1 MAETLIHGQV
11 LTNEHYVIIIFD
23 CVKNNSYL
31 CRPFFCSY
39 LLIRKERLIFAI
51 KLFD

>member
-1 MAETLIHGQV
+1 MAETHIHGQV

-31 CRPFFCSY
+31 CRPFFLQ
-39 LLIRKERLIFAI
+39 LLVNSKRKAYICHQI
-51 KLFD
+51 I